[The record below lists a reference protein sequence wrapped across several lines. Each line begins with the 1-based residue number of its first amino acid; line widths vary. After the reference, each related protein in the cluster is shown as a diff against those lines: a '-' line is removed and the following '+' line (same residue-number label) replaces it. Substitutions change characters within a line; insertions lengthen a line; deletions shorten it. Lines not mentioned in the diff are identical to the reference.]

1 MENHPIPQDI
11 TGFQFKLIGDMTI
24 KQFAYLAAGVILGW
38 ITFILPIFILIK
50 LPIALV
56 FIGLGVASAFLPI
69 EGRPFDVMISNY
81 FKALFNPTRYI
92 YQKTGGHFWFPDPP
106 RETAG
111 GIQKPTQGGHDGES
125 AQRLRDFLKTLPQK
139 PKSKLD
145 EKEMNFLNSLFSLP
159 SVASKPSEVDGSAF
173 KKLAYSQNLNA
184 LSPTQA
190 AEEPSIMEERG
201 ESKLEEKEI
210 EIKKELEEAKMAEKT
225 QSSSPQYEMAHKK
238 VLDLENILSDVLS
251 QKQALENQI
260 AELKRRLEMQ
270 NQKVFTPTTA
280 IPKQETKSVRM
291 VPKQM
296 GKIVGLPFIPD
307 VPNLIM
313 GIIKDPR
320 NNPLPNILV
329 EVKDASG
336 NPVRAFKTNVLG
348 QFASATPLGNGTY
361 TISFE
366 DPKEQN
372 KFDTIEVKVV
382 GEVIMPI
389 EVISLDSREELRRS
403 LFNPVQKS

>member
-1 MENHPIPQDI
+1 M
-11 TGFQFKLIGDMTI
+11 
-24 KQFAYLAAGVILGW
+24 
-38 ITFILPIFILIK
+38 
-50 LPIALV
+50 
-56 FIGLGVASAFLPI
+56 
-69 EGRPFDVMISNY
+69 
-81 FKALFNPTRYI
+81 
-92 YQKTGGHFWFPDPP
+92 
-106 RETAG
+106 
-111 GIQKPTQGGHDGES
+111 
-125 AQRLRDFLKTLPQK
+125 
-139 PKSKLD
+139 
-145 EKEMNFLNSLFSLP
+145 
-159 SVASKPSEVDGSAF
+159 
-173 KKLAYSQNLNA
+173 
-184 LSPTQA
+184 
-190 AEEPSIMEERG
+190 
-201 ESKLEEKEI
+201 EEKEI